1 MNALRL
7 AFFDAFTMFAIAAQ
21 TLGEAAEGSP
31 PESPGGPSVPHT
43 RRLLVLMS
51 NCQHVRS
58 SLLPALADKCALG
71 LSIDRLILP
80 PSLASVVCQPAAT
93 SKHGGTGAQD
103 ALCVCNAALQSP
115 RKACMCQELCVG
127 SRHQRA
133 GGLSS
138 ICVGAPVVPERV
150 MTQCMLS
157 RGAVAAA
164 AEC

>member
-58 SLLPALADKCALG
+58 TLLPALADKCALDI
-71 LSIDRLILP
+71 LVDRSID
-80 PSLASVVCQPAAT
+80 PAT
-93 SKHGGTGAQD
+93 IIG
-103 ALCVCNAALQSP
+103 V
-115 RKACMCQELCVG
+115 
-127 SRHQRA
+127 
-133 GGLSS
+133 
-138 ICVGAPVVPERV
+138 
-150 MTQCMLS
+150 
-157 RGAVAAA
+157 RGV
-164 AEC
+164 